1 MVKLSK
7 IEKKSYLWD
16 DNSSLYTHMT
26 NTTANILIIED
37 HAVVQL
43 GIHTL
48 LSTCSRVNLIDRAS
62 TGAEALRKVQE
73 NSFDMVLVDV
83 ELPDMSGFELLEF
96 LRKYQPMM
104 KVVFYSM
111 HNEFWV
117 VRQMLKSEADGIVM
131 KSDCLDELRMAVEIV
146 IDGGKYYSKEYGLF
160 LKDYESQEELSPQEL
175 KVLRFVADGL
185 TSQQIAGNMFV
196 SVNTVE
202 FHRRRIM
209 RKLGVAN
216 MAELIKKAI
225 EKGFIRNRY

>member
-1 MVKLSK
+1 M
-7 IEKKSYLWD
+7 D
-16 DNSSLYTHMT
+16 
-26 NTTANILIIED
+26 
-37 HAVVQL
+37 
-43 GIHTL
+43 L
-48 LSTCSRVNLIDRAS
+48 LNLLD
-62 TGAEALRKVQE
+62 L
-73 NSFDMVLVDV
+73 LVD
-83 ELPDMSGFELLEF
+83 L
-96 LRKYQPMM
+96 
-104 KVVFYSM
+104 
-111 HNEFWV
+111 
-117 VRQMLKSEADGIVM
+117 
-131 KSDCLDELRMAVEIV
+131 VEIV

-225 EKGFIRNRY
+225 EKYVKTFQDVAYNYTDLDYPYIEIDLTEPRRQTGKGYISVYADRTLVEGKDDYVYECSYEIKINTALKRMIK